1 MCGNMELC
9 VAQEIPVDLTQL
21 HKWFL
26 VVINSISE
34 IHVCSLDLSLSTR
47 RFSGFVAFFFWFV
60 FPTFLFLLLYKD
72 ALGMYFSGNE
82 NIVVKA
88 KKKKH
93 QHDFL
98 EGKSLY
104 RFYCNS

>member
-47 RFSGFVAFFFWFV
+47 RFSGFVAFFFGLF
-60 FPTFLFLLLYKD
+60 FLHFFF
-72 ALGMYFSGNE
+72 FSFIKMPLE
-82 NIVVKA
+82 CILVVMKI
-88 KKKKH
+88 
-93 QHDFL
+93 L
-98 EGKSLY
+98 
-104 RFYCNS
+104 